1 MHETLAW
8 VAAVISAAWG
18 IGHIL
23 PTRGVVA
30 GFGEIT
36 ENNRRI
42 ITMEW
47 VAEGLTLV
55 FLGALV
61 AVVTLVGGAHDP
73 VVRAVYVA
81 SAVMLIA
88 IGAWTALT
96 AARGGI
102 VFFKLCPVVT
112 GTAAL
117 LLLIAAFA

>member
-1 MHETLAW
+1 MDETLAW
-8 VAAVISAAWG
+8 VAAVMSAVWG
-18 IGHIL
+18 VGHIL

-30 GFGEIT
+30 GFGAIT

-47 VAEGLTLV
+47 VAEGLTLI

-61 AVVTLVGGAHDP
+61 GVVTVVGEPQDA

-81 SAVMLIA
+81 SAMMLVV

-102 VFFKLCPVVT
+102 VFFKLCPFVT
-112 GTAAL
+112 GTAAVL
-117 LLLIAAFA
+117 LLVAAFG